1 MKFIGHELWIVFGD
15 GQFDAGCIVDQV
27 IRLFC
32 VDLPA
37 DRLGKIDQMFKHDLQ
52 LIAVILS
59 EAGELR
65 GIGNLVEAA
74 KIPKLSAGF
83 QDGDQQL
90 VSRDSQKL
98 LKGQGTDKA
107 FEMIDMLS
115 AVKPIEG

>member
-1 MKFIGHELWIVFGD
+1 MKFFGHKLGIVFGN

-37 DRLGKIDQMFKHDLQ
+37 DGFRNIDQMFKHDFQ
-52 LIAVILS
+52 LIAEVLS
-59 EAGELR
+59 ETGELR
-65 GIGNLVEAA
+65 GVGNLVEAA